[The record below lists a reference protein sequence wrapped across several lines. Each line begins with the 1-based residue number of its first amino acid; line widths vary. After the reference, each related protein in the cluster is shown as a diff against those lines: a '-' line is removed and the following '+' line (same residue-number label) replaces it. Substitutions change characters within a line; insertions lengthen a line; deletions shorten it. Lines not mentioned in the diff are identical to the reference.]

1 MSCSAAKPSV
11 VRTASRRFAAFG
23 LIPFSIASETA
34 SSTYRPPAVAC
45 AAIWTSDAHR
55 PTYWYGTGSSDEF
68 SPQLQRR
75 DVRRLVQRLG
85 ELVGSGYTLL
95 TWDAMRSE
103 WDLLASQSQ
112 DRVFCRQL
120 ASQHVDMVFHV
131 VCARG
136 HRLSLEH
143 AAYGMELTLERPDS
157 HRTTALQRWS
167 EKDCRA
173 ALEALSQHVRLT
185 IDLAHVCQEQGL
197 VAWES
202 NSGRRTQ
209 LELPQGWLTVEQAL
223 QLPTPDV
230 SGLDRPLCRKTFTA
244 WMSGPQRPRP
254 PRPLTAPARKPR

>member
-1 MSCSAAKPSV
+1 MSCSAAN
-11 VRTASRRFAAFG
+11 RRFAAFG
-23 LIPFSIASETA
+23 LIPFSMPSENP

-45 AAIWTSDAHR
+45 AAIWTSDARR
-55 PTYWYGTGSSDEF
+55 PTFWYGASGVDEF
-68 SPQLQRR
+68 APYLQRR
-75 DVRRLVQRLG
+75 DVRRLVQQLG
-85 ELVGSGYTLL
+85 ELAGRGYTLL
-95 TWDAMRSE
+95 TWDAMRSD
-103 WDLLASQSQ
+103 WDLLASQAQ

-143 AAYGMELTLERPDS
+143 AAYGMELTLERPDA
-157 HRTTALQRWS
+157 HRTTASQRWS
-167 EKDCRA
+167 EKNYRP
-173 ALEALSQHVRLT
+173 ALESLSQHVRLT

-202 NSGRRTQ
+202 QSGRRTQ
-209 LELPQGWLTVEQAL
+209 LELPQGWLTVAEAL

-254 PRPLTAPARKPR
+254 PRPLGSSARKPR